1 MADINR
7 KRRNILKSGLS
18 LGLGSIINPNAV
30 FASTDSLNY
39 LDATEQARLIRTGEV
54 STLEMVMSA
63 IDRIESLNPN
73 LNAVVTNSFDQAIDI
88 AKTNPVGGP
97 FSGVPYLVK
106 DLLDQKG
113 VRTTAGSRMF
123 ANRIA
128 NKNSSNVQAAFD
140 MGLISLGKTITP
152 EFG

>member
-1 MADINR
+1 MPDINR

-18 LGLGSIINPNAV
+18 LGLGSIINPNTV
-30 FASTDSLNY
+30 FASSDSLNY

-63 IDRIESLNPN
+63 IERIESLNPN

-123 ANRIA
+123 AIRIA
-128 NKNSSNVQAAFD
+128 N
-140 MGLISLGKTITP
+140 
-152 EFG
+152 